1 MEHLKLAYAVSTRRA
16 CQIMLLQRT
25 SYYYKP
31 TKDSQLPLRLRIK
44 ELACARVRY
53 GYQRIYILLR
63 REGWKVNHKRVYRLY
78 CEEGLHLRSKRPKR
92 RISAA
97 HRANRPEATK
107 INESWSMD
115 FVSDNLFNGRRI
127 RSLTVVDNF
136 SRECLGIWVEQSIR
150 SEDVV
155 KFMKRISWIRGIPE
169 RVFLDNGPEFIG
181 KALDR
186 WAYEN
191 KVTLDFSRPGKPT
204 DNAFI
209 ESFNGSFR
217 DECLN
222 LHWFLSLKDAKEKIE
237 KWREEYN
244 TFRPHSS
251 LDDLTPKE
259 FAEKHAEPDGNH
271 SRIYLSATGT
281 ENG

>member
-1 MEHLKLAYAVSTRRA
+1 
-16 CQIMLLQRT
+16 
-25 SYYYKP
+25 
-31 TKDSQLPLRLRIK
+31 
-44 ELACARVRY
+44 
-53 GYQRIYILLR
+53 
-63 REGWKVNHKRVYRLY
+63 
-78 CEEGLHLRSKRPKR
+78 
-92 RISAA
+92 
-97 HRANRPEATK
+97 
-107 INESWSMD
+107 MD

-136 SRECLGIWVEQSIR
+136 SRECLGIWVDQSIR
-150 SEDVV
+150 GEDVV
-155 KFMKRISWIRGIPE
+155 KFIKRISCNRGVPE

-181 KALDR
+181 KALDK

-222 LHWFLSLKDAKEKIE
+222 LHWFLSLQDAKEKIE
-237 KWREEYN
+237 SWRDEYN

-251 LDDLTPKE
+251 LDDLTPRE
-259 FAEKHAEPDGNH
+259 FAKRWQIRSVIIADF
-271 SRIYLSATGT
+271 S
-281 ENG
+281 

>member
-1 MEHLKLAYAVSTRRA
+1 
-16 CQIMLLQRT
+16 
-25 SYYYKP
+25 
-31 TKDSQLPLRLRIK
+31 LRLRIK
-44 ELACARVRY
+44 ELAAARVRY
-53 GYQRIYILLR
+53 GYQRIYILLC

-92 RISAA
+92 RINAA
-97 HRANRPEATK
+97 HRANCLVATRA
-107 INESWSMD
+107 NESWSMD

-136 SRECLGIWVEQSIR
+136 SWECLGIWVDRSIR
-150 SEDVV
+150 SDVV
-155 KFMKRISWIRGIPE
+155 RFMKRISWVRAIPE

-181 KALDR
+181 KALDK

-191 KVTLDFSRPGKPT
+191 KVTLDFSRPGKPK

-222 LHWFLSLKDAKEKIE
+222 LHWFLSLNDAREKIE
-237 KWREEYN
+237 DWRKEYN

-251 LDDLTPKE
+251 LGNLTPRE
-259 FAEKHAEPDGNH
+259 FVERSASAGGNH
-271 SRIYLSATGT
+271 NRVFLSATGT